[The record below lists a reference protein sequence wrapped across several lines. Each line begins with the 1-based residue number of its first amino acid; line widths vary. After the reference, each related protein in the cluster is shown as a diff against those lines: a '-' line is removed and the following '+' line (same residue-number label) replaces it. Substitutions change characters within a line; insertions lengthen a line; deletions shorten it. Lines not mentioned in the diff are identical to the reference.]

1 MLYKICELKVENL
14 SHELQDGNL
23 SRVLIF
29 IIGIYK
35 ELTEVATGG
44 VLPNNASLT
53 ISQNSQSSHLSQ
65 SLFFNK
71 VAYYKEHL

>member
-23 SRVLIF
+23 SRVPIF
-29 IIGIYK
+29 IIGMYK

-44 VLPNNASLT
+44 VL
-53 ISQNSQSSHLSQ
+53 
-65 SLFFNK
+65 
-71 VAYYKEHL
+71 